1 MGNGEDTL
9 MPYLNTWLLGGNINP
24 LRARAI
30 QEVEKQ
36 LHPVPNG
43 PKEMQGSQNLFL
55 LQAGSEMALHG
66 DMTAPRIHELIVRL
80 QRERDELGL
89 WGSECTSP
97 IYHHFTI
104 TGWSGIYHNT
114 NNAELK
120 ELIEQNLG
128 SFFWYAL
135 RMGLAD
141 SKHGLIGMRGTG
153 HDFAESGFPD
163 LHFVC
168 QYFTSGRPK
177 DYTKLESWKS
187 YFKDSGWVM
196 AGLPGGRS
204 YDLYKKVFE
213 YAVDDNWK
221 PWKLRSKLTL
231 VRATY
236 KGSQK
241 SPAVHFY
248 ERGING
254 NTPCLIGYAAPSSSD
269 NRGGYLPSNCSVRI
283 RQQQDNSSA
292 TMKIENDRV
301 VVEYSGIYETLHG
314 APNNQSLKWGPLT
327 FSYLNSNIKL
337 EKMTSDLSGVSGWV
351 EIFPSQSVPVG
362 QPPTSTHIDPPIT
375 PPKKRKKWWEFWK

>member
-9 MPYLNTWLLGGNINP
+9 MPYLNTWLLGGNTNH

-104 TGWSGIYHNT
+104 TGWSAIYHDT
-114 NNAELK
+114 NNVELK

-135 RMGLAD
+135 RMGLGE

-168 QYFTSGRPK
+168 QYFISGRPK
-177 DYTKLESWKS
+177 DFTKLSSWKPM
-187 YFKDSGWVM
+187 FKDSGWCFSGV
-196 AGLPGGRS
+196 AGGRN
-204 YDLYKKVFE
+204 YDLYKKAFE
-213 YAVDDNWK
+213 YAVDDTWK
-221 PWKLRSKLTL
+221 PWKLRSKLTFIR
-231 VRATY
+231 VD
-236 KGSQK
+236 KKPVG
-241 SPAVHFY
+241 HFY
-248 ERGING
+248 EKGING
-254 NTPCLIGYAAPSSSD
+254 NTPAMIAYI
-269 NRGGYLPSNCSVRI
+269 NKHYLPWNATVRV
-283 RQQQDNSSA
+283 RQRADNS
-292 TMKIENDRV
+292 TGLLVLRHETGLGY
-301 VVEYSGIYETLHG
+301 VEYSGIYTSLAGNSG
-314 APNNQSLKWGPLT
+314 AQVQAIPFNIAYRSIGVHLLKVEIL
-327 FSYLNSNIKL
+327 
-337 EKMTSDLSGVSGWV
+337 TSDLSGVSGWTQ
-351 EIFPSQSVPVG
+351 IYPSQSVPVE
-362 QPPTSTHIDPPIT
+362 QPPASTHIEPPT
-375 PPKKRKKWWEFWK
+375 PPKKRKRWWEFWK